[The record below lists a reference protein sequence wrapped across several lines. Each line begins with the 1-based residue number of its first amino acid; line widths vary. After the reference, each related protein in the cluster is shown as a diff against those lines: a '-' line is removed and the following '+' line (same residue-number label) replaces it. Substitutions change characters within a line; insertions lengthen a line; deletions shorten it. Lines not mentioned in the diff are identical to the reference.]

1 MSSQGEAKLEDVMVG
16 GIVTMGGES
25 YRVAYNPGGLL
36 RLDPQRPGVE
46 PRLLRGDTVVLVD
59 PQYKLQEWMG

>member
-1 MSSQGEAKLEDVMVG
+1 MVG
-16 GIVTMGGES
+16 GVVTLGGED
-25 YRVAYNPGGLL
+25 YRVAYHPGGML

-59 PQYKLQEWMG
+59 PAYKLQEWMG